1 MKRFTDAGR
10 RAMADGNLY
19 AGLSLAL
26 TLPDVCGSLEDPG
39 PGKSQKRY
47 ERWCKQWLEPK
58 FTRGKNPL
66 TGNPMVFIRA
76 EDIFQLRCS
85 LIHSGTAE
93 IDLAKRTGLDRFI
106 FFDRTTGAHLNK
118 FEKCVFN
125 GVEVNIIQ
133 LSADLFSQEVFTAVD
148 EWDAALASDQQ
159 VLAEKSKLLFIHSK
173 GAVIHGIRFG

>member
-10 RAMADGNLY
+10 QAIKDGNLY

-26 TLPDVCGSLEDPG
+26 TLPDVCSSLEDPG

-47 ERWCKQWLEPK
+47 EQWCKQWLEPK
-58 FTRGKNPL
+58 FTLGNNPL

-93 IDLAKRTGLDRFI
+93 IDLPKRTGVDRFL
-106 FFDRTTGAHLNK
+106 FFDQTTAAHLTK
-118 FEKCVFN
+118 FEKCSFN
-125 GVEVNIIQ
+125 GVEANLIQ
-133 LSADLFSQEVFTAVD
+133 LSADHFSQEIFTTVD
-148 EWDAALASDQQ
+148 EWDVAVTPNQQ
-159 VLAEKSKLLFIHSK
+159 VQVEKSKLLFIHSK